1 MQDHFEHCAGLVREG
16 DRDRYLA
23 TLFAPEEIRGALFAL
38 YAFGAEVARIRE
50 LAREPIPGEIRL
62 QWWREVLLGER
73 SGEAA
78 ANPVAAA
85 LLDTIARHSL
95 SRERLVEL
103 IEAHRFDIYND
114 PMASVA
120 ELQSYTSKTDG
131 TIFAT
136 AAHILD
142 GEIGPAVAPLAAEAG
157 SVQTIA
163 NLLALLPRHSARRQ
177 LYLPLEL
184 LRHYGA
190 VAEDIFAMHATAELR
205 AVLAEFRLRARRHL
219 KCIGEAIGEIPTRAQ
234 AAFLPLAP
242 LRPWLF
248 AMERS
253 DYDPFRPPEIAPWR
267 RQWRIWRGARSPQ
280 RIGK

>member
-38 YAFGAEVARIRE
+38 YAFGAEIAHIRD

-85 LLDTIARHSL
+85 LLETIARHSL
-95 SRERLVEL
+95 SREQLVEL

-142 GEIGPAVAPLAAEAG
+142 GEIKSAVTPLAAEAG

-163 NLLALLPRHSARRQ
+163 NLLVLLPRHSARRQ
-177 LYLPLEL
+177 LYLPLEV

-190 VAEDIFAMHATAELR
+190 AAEDIFAMHATAELR

-219 KCIGEAIGEIPTRAQ
+219 NRIGEAIGEIPTRAQ

-248 AMERS
+248 AMERP

-267 RQWRIWRGARSPQ
+267 RQWRIWRAAKSPQ

>member
-38 YAFGAEVARIRE
+38 YAFGAEIAHIRD

-85 LLDTIARHSL
+85 LLETIARHSL
-95 SRERLVEL
+95 SREQLVEL

-131 TIFAT
+131 MIFAT

-142 GEIGPAVAPLAAEAG
+142 GEIKSVVAPLAAAAG

-219 KCIGEAIGEIPTRAQ
+219 KCIG
-234 AAFLPLAP
+234 
-242 LRPWLF
+242 
-248 AMERS
+248 
-253 DYDPFRPPEIAPWR
+253 
-267 RQWRIWRGARSPQ
+267 
-280 RIGK
+280 

>member
-1 MQDHFEHCAGLVREG
+1 MDQFEYCAGLVREN

-23 TLFAPEEIRGALFAL
+23 TLFAPGEMRGALFAL
-38 YAFGAEVARIRE
+38 YAFGAEIARIRDV
-50 LAREPIPGEIRL
+50 AREPLPGEIRL

-85 LLDTIARHSL
+85 LLDTIARYNL

-103 IEAHRFDIYND
+103 IAAHRFDIYNE
-114 PMASVA
+114 PMESVA

-131 TIFAT
+131 TIFDT
-136 AAHILD
+136 AVHILD
-142 GEIGPAVAPLAAEAG
+142 GGVGPAVAPLVAEAG

-163 NLLALLPRHSARRQ
+163 NMLALLPRHSARRQ

-190 VAEDIFAMHATAELR
+190 VAEDIFALRATAELR

-219 KCIGEAIGEIPTRAQ
+219 NRIGETIGEIPTRTQ

-248 AMERS
+248 AMERA
-253 DYDPFRPPEIAPWR
+253 DYDPFRPPEIASWR
-267 RQWRIWRGARSPQ
+267 RQWRIWRAARSPQ
-280 RIGK
+280 RIGKS

>member
-1 MQDHFEHCAGLVREG
+1 MHDQFEHCAGVVRDR
-16 DRDRYLA
+16 DRDRYIA
-23 TLFAPEEIRGALFAL
+23 TLFAPEATRGALFAL
-38 YAFGAEVARIRE
+38 YAFGAEIARIRDV
-50 LAREPIPGEIRL
+50 AREPIPGEIRL

-73 SGEAA
+73 NGEAA

-85 LLDTIARHSL
+85 LLGTIARYNL

-103 IEAHRFDIYND
+103 IEAHRFDIYD
-114 PMASVA
+114 EPMASVA
-120 ELQSYTSKTDG
+120 ELQSYASKTDG
-131 TIFAT
+131 TIFDM
-136 AAHILD
+136 AARILD
-142 GEIGPAVAPLAAEAG
+142 EGIGPAVAPLAAEAG

-163 NLLALLPRHSARRQ
+163 NMLALLPRHSARRQ

-190 VAEDIFAMHATAELR
+190 AAEDIFALRTTAELR

-219 KCIGEAIGEIPTRAQ
+219 NRIGETIVEIPTRAQ

-242 LRPWLF
+242 LRLWLF
-248 AMERS
+248 AMERP

-267 RQWRIWRGARSPQ
+267 RQWRIWRAARSPQ